1 VRSIIYGY
9 LDPRSVVK
17 FSGVNKNY
25 YQEITND
32 PSYAAA
38 LFKGMLDYIGHQDP
52 ALQVSVIR
60 EVKLPGLLLTFLPK
74 SREKVFDD
82 FRDAALNLTD
92 EYARTL
98 AIGKVAA
105 GLGAIENAEARLMG
119 FDQLKDEALKLTRE
133 YPRALAIRGVAAGL
147 RALEPEMLL
156 QCVVA
161 LKTGSNITQTL
172 NTPVVGS
179 NPIVTAAERL
189 RDLRA

>member
-1 VRSIIYGY
+1 MPDTPLAQKELPPEVRSIINGY

-60 EVKLPGLLLTFLPK
+60 EAKLPSFLLTFLPK
-74 SREKVFDD
+74 SREKVFDV

-92 EYARTL
+92 EYDRAL

-105 GLGAIENAEARLMG
+105 GLGAI
-119 FDQLKDEALKLTRE
+119 
-133 YPRALAIRGVAAGL
+133 
-147 RALEPEMLL
+147 EPEMLL

-161 LKTGSNITQTL
+161 LKTGSKITQTQ
-172 NTPVVGS
+172 NT
-179 NPIVTAAERL
+179 L
-189 RDLRA
+189 RWGQTPL